1 MSDQCKT
8 EVQDHTGWRWH
19 RCSRTATKDGYCWQH
34 HPDAIEERQ
43 EEAMRRLNQKLE
55 NSPLKKAIRRAEKAE
70 ARVAAGIA
78 ATNDKSEAYG
88 LYAVGWNAALKHVRD
103 VLENNDE

>member
-1 MSDQCKT
+1 MSDWSKWY
-8 EVQDHTGWRWH
+8 GWLHGSDRIEYSGC
-19 RCSRTATKDGYCWQH
+19 RQAAEAASRRIK
-34 HPDAIEERQ
+34 
-43 EEAMRRLNQKLE
+43 KL
-55 NSPLKKAIRRAEKAE
+55 K